1 MELGAVHMNE
11 GGPQGPQMRHENPK
25 KKRGACPGNDISKKR
40 HHNPRFEDEY
50 RCCRRSHS
58 ETEVLH

>member
-25 KKRGACPGNDISKKR
+25 KKRGACPGNDISKKKT
-40 HHNPRFEDEY
+40 P
-50 RCCRRSHS
+50 
-58 ETEVLH
+58 